1 MERMQATVRRPHAA
15 KMQST
20 EGVSRWRIKT
30 KTTTS
35 LLKVG
40 VAANRGKV
48 AKAAKVAVRVAVK
61 EVVVAKAKVKVKV
74 KEDRAVAKADAA
86 AKEVVAATIT
96 SGVSRRWILRNSAK
110 FPARAARP

>member
-1 MERMQATVRRPHAA
+1 M
-15 KMQST
+15 
-20 EGVSRWRIKT
+20 
-30 KTTTS
+30 
-35 LLKVG
+35 
-40 VAANRGKV
+40 AANRGKV
-48 AKAAKVAVRVAVK
+48 AKVAKVAVRVAVK
-61 EVVVAKAKVKVKV
+61 EVVVAKAKVKV